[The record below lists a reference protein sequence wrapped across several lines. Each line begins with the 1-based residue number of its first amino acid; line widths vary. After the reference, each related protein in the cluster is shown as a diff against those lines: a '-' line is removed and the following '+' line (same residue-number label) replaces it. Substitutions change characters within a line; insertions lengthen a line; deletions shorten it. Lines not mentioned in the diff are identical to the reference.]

1 MPPPP
6 LPFAAFF
13 LAGGGAF
20 DFFFF
25 PRFAPWFLRADG
37 MMRLVGVAGAAVKG
51 FPRVARLGFRN
62 LAKSV
67 RASRDVTTFLYY
79 SLQKVKDTE
88 CSQMVCG

>member
-1 MPPPP
+1 
-6 LPFAAFF
+6 
-13 LAGGGAF
+13 
-20 DFFFF
+20 
-25 PRFAPWFLRADG
+25 

-79 SLQKVKDTE
+79 YYSLHKVKDTE
-88 CSQMVCG
+88 GSQMVCG